1 MPMNRKRDVEFH
13 LNDQKMEVVD
23 DHVYLGTIVSR
34 NGQRIKDMQ
43 DRIKKTKSVAN
54 EIVQICKETELS
66 KIRLRYVKLLTSSC
80 LDSKVKYGSDIFTF
94 HLNNTWKDSSYLFLV
109 IQSVYMCEL
118 RNMNCDC

>member
-1 MPMNRKRDVEFH
+1 MDDLIEFTKNEISTNERNVGNEIFERKTRLNFKTTKCKIMPMNRKRDVEFH

-54 EIVQICKETELS
+54 EIVQICKETEL
-66 KIRLRYVKLLTSSC
+66 
-80 LDSKVKYGSDIFTF
+80 
-94 HLNNTWKDSSYLFLV
+94 
-109 IQSVYMCEL
+109 
-118 RNMNCDC
+118 